1 MAYNDVVK
9 IIHDKA
15 PSYIS
20 FVIMLKFHFT
30 ANSFFHILSFF
41 FRFIG
46 ILILCANFSLKLS
59 EVQNKSLSYYLRYL
73 TTTKLLELFKITNK
87 SYVIISFI
95 IFFLFCC
102 RIVSYIIFI
111 KKLNRKNHMTKY
123 DLIYFRFLN
132 IFQHLVYLLYPFLL
146 EFLVQII
153 FSFIFPDTFLFQK
166 NQPKILNIIVVI
178 LNLILIIGY
187 NINNY
192 FFMKIINKPY
202 DDRNFG
208 IKYRYSYSKFWI
220 VFSMQNIALI
230 QNIQLYFSTDK
241 QVKIFSYIYL
251 CVFCV
256 IFLALFLISLQ
267 KYNYQNIINSF
278 ISVMASF
285 SFFSILIKCVC
296 SLCGYAFATT
306 YSIISVNIL
315 KIIVSIYFSYLN
327 DSISNNFLFK
337 MAMNELFKVN
347 KEIAKRKVYDCF
359 VYIIEILKELKYNQK
374 NNAKVKLLNHIF
386 QHQNNCSLSNCKCK
400 LIQII
405 PHGREYDKNYSEN
418 LIDRIS
424 FLIES
429 TFIKM
434 DFSENCELC
443 LILSE
448 HFFFFRDNPVMAY
461 SFIQT
466 LLIYNLNNLTISQL
480 LNCYEVVQK
489 YIEAM
494 INIKYRLQML
504 RRKPKS
510 SEDQFV
516 HDNLLESNFKE
527 NFLVYEKI
535 RKIQEIMNNYCQVIV
550 DIIKKRNIVEESVKF
565 KKIEDTGE
573 ILSINFTYLT
583 EDKIEEII
591 KTLKYETN
599 LYRDLNKEMTDL
611 KTSKFPMEFYYKIFL
626 FWDTFMESK
635 IDEKFIPVFFSF
647 TKDHNLYS
655 TNINPNVFIVLRQRY
670 IELNKSDQNLFY
682 CIFKY
687 SKGMTIS
694 YFSESLAQILGY
706 LQSELIDSDIDTLMP
721 NEISDPH
728 NNMLLHYLITQQNRV
743 YKGVNNK
750 LFNKKGLLY
759 NAVMNGSA
767 LLGLGRNILVMT
779 NMKIMENENEFFL
792 YYNQSLDLI
801 SFSNNLG
808 NSLSLDLDL
817 VTKCNLNLLVLFGI
831 NQDLIKKKLNE
842 IKVDIVNYKSF
853 LEAMTEEIYS
863 KKLYKPANKYNS
875 VKYKLFDEIESQNFE
890 ENENM
895 FVNNKLLKAQ
905 RCLERIY
912 NHKFKDKIYSMKL
925 IFKRPKS
932 LILNNFDKFVNNNEK
947 IDLNDKNYKSL
958 LESFYLLQN
967 QYSQNKM
974 DGKSI
979 YNILVDIH
987 ILYDVPFI
995 TIKIKEELD
1004 FSANKKNLEIEKPLI
1019 KTNLNLITKSSSK
1032 NVSFDLQNKQ
1042 YSISQRT
1049 ISSVGIG
1056 ENSRITNFEKIIKL
1070 NKNFLE
1076 KYIKVIVIVSI
1087 FFVLVVYIAILVYQL
1102 NVIQN
1107 IYNIFVAFYY
1117 NYIQRDKI
1125 VNLRCSISSGYFF
1138 FAGLTNY
1145 SRYFDLDRYRA
1156 FIRDKAEEFSESY
1169 HIFYQNYIIYR
1180 FALGK
1185 DLSPLYKDYNFTK
1198 VHISWDEYE
1207 TQNNYVEEAEVMI
1220 YQCISSVLTDK
1231 IDDINY
1237 DQKLFFNS
1245 NYTRYPRKI
1254 KSLYGQILYYFSKNM
1269 QTTYIAFF
1277 DNIQEEINNAQEDY
1291 SRKNKSLSTIIE
1303 VLGFLLNL
1311 ITFISCIYFL
1321 KKSNINL
1328 YKLLI
1333 NLFIDFTQEGNYSFK
1348 NSYDNFLMA
1357 EKLTRLK
1364 FLLNNFSVKAID
1376 KFNKRI
1382 SPGTIANMNDLEEND
1397 NNLSI
1402 KSKPSSYLKKQ
1413 NESLSKKKK
1422 HKITKNTT
1430 TNANENKINTTNNN
1444 SLTVTKSQNKLLNT
1458 LSVNLISKLNQNVTP
1473 DKSNVNISTK
1483 NMLNPDSS
1491 SHNIN
1496 STNNKKNEVYEENT
1510 LTKEMIYEKLE
1521 IVEINIVKFF
1531 TYSCILLIIILFI
1544 YMIVKLIQTYQNFT
1558 NAKNLFIDYSIVTFE
1573 YSMIINY
1580 FNNFNLLLMNQP
1592 IGREDFMKGM
1602 QARVEAQFMKSQEV
1616 KKKSINDYPRISKIF
1631 EALNNEEDTDKIR
1644 ETLCRNSSICITIF
1658 NSDYN
1663 VVKKGID
1670 VGVKSIAQEIY
1681 NMFDDYLLVK
1691 DELGTFDKIKQRF
1704 INADYN
1710 QIDLSLNFLLSM
1722 VEDRC
1727 AEVFLVEAED
1737 LITNFKTIIISLNI
1751 FVIVFLAII
1760 YISMIFLIINRIT
1773 ILLHLIEKSSMRIS
1787 ISINLLKEKN
1797 VGTRTKSDSLL

>member
-1 MAYNDVVK
+1 MNYNEIIK

-20 FVIMLKFHFT
+20 FIIMLKFHFT
-30 ANSFFHILSFF
+30 TNSFFHILSFF

-73 TTTKLLELFKITNK
+73 TTTKLLELVNITNK
-87 SYVIISFI
+87 SYIIISFI
-95 IFFLFCC
+95 IFILFCC
-102 RIVSYIIFI
+102 RIVSYIVFI
-111 KKLNRKNHMTKY
+111 KKLNEKNFLTKY
-123 DLIYFRFLN
+123 DLIYYRFLN
-132 IFQHLVYLLYPFLL
+132 IFQHLVYLLYPFIL
-146 EFLVQII
+146 EFLAQII
-153 FSFIFPDTFLFQK
+153 ISFIFPDTFIFK
-166 NQPKILNIIVVI
+166 NDQSKILNIIVVI

-192 FFMKIINKPY
+192 IFMKIINRPY
-202 DDRNFG
+202 DDKNLG

-241 QVKIFSYIYL
+241 QVEVFSYIYL
-251 CVFCV
+251 CIFCLL
-256 IFLALFLISLQ
+256 FLGLFLISLQ
-267 KYNYQNIINSF
+267 KYNYENTINSF
-278 ISVMASF
+278 ISIMASF
-285 SFFSILIKCVC
+285 CFFSILIKCVC
-296 SLCGYAFATT
+296 SLCGYSFATT

-315 KIIVSIYFSYLN
+315 KIIISIYFSYLN
-327 DSISNNFLFK
+327 DSISNSFLFK

-347 KEIAKRKVYDCF
+347 KEITKHKVYDCF
-359 VYIIEILKELKYNQK
+359 VYIMEIFKGIKNNQK
-374 NNAKVKLLNHIF
+374 NKSTVKLLNHIF

-400 LIQII
+400 LIQLI
-405 PHGREYDKNYSEN
+405 PHGSQYDKNFSEN
-418 LIDRIS
+418 LVDRLS

-429 TFIKM
+429 AFIKL
-434 DFSENCELC
+434 DFSENCDLC

-448 HFFFFRDNPVMAY
+448 HFFFFRDNPIMAY

-466 LLIYNLNNLTISQL
+466 LLIYNINNLTISDF
-480 LNCYEVVQK
+480 LNCYEVSKK

-494 INIKYRLQML
+494 INYKYRLKML
-504 RRKPKS
+504 KKKPKTN
-510 SEDQFV
+510 EDQFA

-527 NFLVYEKI
+527 NFFVYEKI
-535 RKIQEIMNNYCQVIV
+535 RKIQEIMNNYCQIIV
-550 DIIKKRNIVEESVKF
+550 DIIKKRNIVEESAKF

-583 EDKIEEII
+583 DDKIEEII
-591 KTLKYETN
+591 KILKYETN

-635 IDEKFIPVFFSF
+635 IDEKFIPIFFSF

-655 TNINPNVFIVLRQRY
+655 SNIKPNIFIVLRQRY

-721 NEISDPH
+721 NEMSDPH

-759 NAVMNGSA
+759 NGLMNGAA
-767 LLGLGRNILVMT
+767 LLGLGKNILVMI
-779 NMKIMENENEFFL
+779 NLKILENENEFFL

-801 SFSNNLG
+801 SFSNNLA

-875 VKYKLFDEIESQNFE
+875 VKYKLFDEIENQNFE

-905 RCLERIY
+905 RCIERIY
-912 NHKFKDKIYSMKL
+912 NHRFKDKIHTMKL
-925 IFKRPKS
+925 IFKRPKY
-932 LILNNFDKFVNNNEK
+932 LIINNFDKFVNNNEK
-947 IDLNDKNYKSL
+947 IDLNDKNYRSL
-958 LESFYLLQN
+958 LESFYLFQN
-967 QYSQNKM
+967 QYTQNKIN
-974 DGKSI
+974 GNSI

-987 ILYDVPFI
+987 ILYDIPFI
-995 TIKIKEELD
+995 TIKIKEEID
-1004 FSANKKNLEIEKPLI
+1004 FSTKKKDLETEKPLI
-1019 KTNLNLITKSSSK
+1019 QANFNLIAKTSSK

-1056 ENSRITNFEKIIKL
+1056 DISRNTNFEKIIKL

-1076 KYIKVIVIVSI
+1076 KYIKVIVVVSI
-1087 FFVLVVYIAILVYQL
+1087 FCVLVVYIAILVYQL

-1117 NYIQRDKI
+1117 NYIQRDKL
-1125 VNLRCSISSGYFF
+1125 VNLHCSISSGYFL

-1145 SRYFDLDRYRA
+1145 SRYFDFDAYRE
-1156 FIRDKAEEFSESY
+1156 FIRQKAEEFSEAY

-1185 DLSPLYKDYNFTK
+1185 DLTPLYIDYNFTK
-1198 VHISWDEYE
+1198 VHISWDEYKS
-1207 TQNNYVEEAEVMI
+1207 QNNYVEEGEIMI
-1220 YQCISSVLTDK
+1220 YQCISSALTDK
-1231 IDDINY
+1231 IEDINY
-1237 DQKLFFNS
+1237 DQNLFFNS
-1245 NYTRYPRKI
+1245 NYFRNPQKI

-1269 QTTYIAFF
+1269 QNTYVAFF
-1277 DNIQEEINNAQEDY
+1277 ANIQEEINNAQEDY

-1303 VLGFLLNL
+1303 ILGFLLNL
-1311 ITFISCIYFL
+1311 VTFVSCIYFL

-1328 YKLLI
+1328 YKLII

-1348 NSYDNFLMA
+1348 NSYDNFSMA

-1376 KFNKRI
+1376 KFNKKI

-1397 NNLSI
+1397 NNLSLN
-1402 KSKPSSYLKKQ
+1402 SKHSGSFKKQ
-1413 NESLSKKKK
+1413 NENTSKKKK
-1422 HKITKNTT
+1422 LKITKNSPAS
-1430 TNANENKINTTNNN
+1430 ANENKINTTNNN
-1444 SLTVTKSQNKLLNT
+1444 SLTVSKSQNKLLNT
-1458 LSVNLISKLNQNVTP
+1458 LSVNLISKLNQNVTQ

-1491 SHNIN
+1491 SQNIN
-1496 STNNKKNEVYEENT
+1496 SSNKKNEVFEENT
-1510 LTKEMIYEKLE
+1510 LTKEMIYDKLK
-1521 IVEINIVKFF
+1521 IVEINTVKFF

-1544 YMIVKLIQTYQNFT
+1544 YMIIKLIQTYQNFS
-1558 NAKNLFIDYSIVTFE
+1558 NAKNLFFDYSIVTFE
-1573 YSMIINY
+1573 FSMISNY
-1580 FNNFNLLLMNQP
+1580 FNNFNLLLINQP

-1602 QARVEAQFMKSQEV
+1602 RNKVENQFMKSQEV
-1616 KKKSINDYPRISKIF
+1616 KRKSMKDYPRINKMF
-1631 EALNNEEDTDKIR
+1631 EALNNDKDREKIR
-1644 ETLCRNSSICITIF
+1644 ETLCKNSTICRTIF

-1663 VVKKGID
+1663 VVKKGLD
-1670 VGVKSIAQEIY
+1670 VGVKTIAQEVY
-1681 NMFDDYLLVK
+1681 SMFDDYLLVK
-1691 DELGTFDKIKQRF
+1691 NDLDTFDKIKARF
-1704 INADYN
+1704 INTDFN

-1727 AEVFLVEAED
+1727 AEVFLLEAED
-1737 LITNFKTIIISLNI
+1737 LISDFKTIIISLNI
-1751 FVIVFLAII
+1751 FVIIFLAVI
-1760 YISMIFLIINRIT
+1760 YISIIVLIINRIT
-1773 ILLHLIEKSSMRIS
+1773 ILLNLIEKSSTRIS

-1797 VGTRTKSDSLL
+1797 FGARTKSGSLV